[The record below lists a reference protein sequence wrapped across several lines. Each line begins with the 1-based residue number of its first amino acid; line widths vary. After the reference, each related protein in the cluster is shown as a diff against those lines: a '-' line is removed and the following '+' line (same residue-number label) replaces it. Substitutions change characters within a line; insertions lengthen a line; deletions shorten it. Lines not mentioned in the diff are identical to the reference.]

1 MDVIKWTSGI
11 VWILRQN
18 YHFMMM
24 VMMMMTAVPWSQKGL
39 IDWLIEMEF
48 LECGNDTFYGGGK
61 LEKTPWAGLR
71 IATNWTHDIMNSRTE
86 NQTCTIVKVVSRDI
100 AKPQLLAQFSG

>member
-11 VWILRQN
+11 DWILRQN

-39 IDWLIEMEF
+39 SDWLIEMEWNVEMILF
-48 LECGNDTFYGGGK
+48 MEEENWRKPLEQGS
-61 LEKTPWAGLR
+61 E
-71 IATNWTHDIMNSRTE
+71 
-86 NQTCTIVKVVSRDI
+86 
-100 AKPQLLAQFSG
+100 

>member
-39 IDWLIEMEF
+39 IDWLIEMEWNVEMILF
-48 LECGNDTFYGGGK
+48 MEEENWRKPLEQGS
-61 LEKTPWAGLR
+61 E
-71 IATNWTHDIMNSRTE
+71 
-86 NQTCTIVKVVSRDI
+86 
-100 AKPQLLAQFSG
+100 

>member
-11 VWILRQN
+11 DWILRQN

-39 IDWLIEMEF
+39 IDWLIEMEWNVEMILF
-48 LECGNDTFYGGGK
+48 MEEENWRKPLEQGS
-61 LEKTPWAGLR
+61 E
-71 IATNWTHDIMNSRTE
+71 
-86 NQTCTIVKVVSRDI
+86 
-100 AKPQLLAQFSG
+100 